1 MLLSCRSDG
10 KESQGDR
17 LCPELL
23 EVISPW
29 ADPEPKVELPE
40 RHPSECRNH

>member
-1 MLLSCRSDG
+1 MLLSCRSEG
-10 KESQGDR
+10 SESHGER

-23 EVISPW
+23 EVIRPC

-40 RHPSECRNH
+40 RQPSE